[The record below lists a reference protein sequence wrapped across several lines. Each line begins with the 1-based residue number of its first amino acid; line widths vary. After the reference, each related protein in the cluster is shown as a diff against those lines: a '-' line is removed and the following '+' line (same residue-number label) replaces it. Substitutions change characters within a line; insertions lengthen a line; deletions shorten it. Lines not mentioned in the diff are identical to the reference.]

1 MVKSLDG
8 RFGDNATRVAGALAA
23 WLALAGC
30 TTPGSSD
37 PRRAQALERS
47 TKSEKTE
54 ESEDTEKSEKSR
66 ESEKSEALEE
76 FEEKLP
82 GGEGVIDERLLAAV
96 RRGKPV
102 DAFVLLEAALPK
114 LPDLPGVRPEHRK
127 GLWLAS
133 LKADFASKKERLSE
147 ALREIEVRQRFDAL
161 PLLSVRIVKEEQLER
176 LASNELVAGVTIMHE
191 NDLHLGQAL
200 PLIRAVETTLWG
212 LRGAGVGIAV
222 LDTGVTFSNRAFG
235 TCPAPGAPGCRIVR
249 SVEVSPN
256 DGSQDDNG
264 HGSSMAQIALSVA
277 PAANL
282 HVFDV
287 SRRPG
292 TIHDEDAL
300 TALNDLINTAIS
312 SNLRAVSLSFGV
324 KEYWTRTCQWRGI
337 LRNPYHIPF
346 GMLRMLDVLPVVSTG
361 NDAANANDFKTGV
374 AWPACTPGAMRVG
387 AVYDSAA
394 VTPSFGPPIACADVA
409 AVVDAVPCFSQT
421 GPLVSI
427 FAPGADITALGR
439 TGAGTSAAAPQ
450 VAGAFAVLSAMR
462 PVGLSF
468 IEPILLTNG
477 PVVTDSR
484 AGIAR
489 TRLDV
494 ASSAIAMIGPIP
506 DDFSAARALSGV
518 SALTTTAS
526 YAATLEAGEPVHG
539 GLLQAGSV
547 WFSWTAPYTGVA
559 TITTAGSDFDTVL
572 AVYTGSSVD
581 TLTDI
586 AADDDAAG
594 AGASRVEF
602 QAQVNTTF
610 RIAVSGKIVGGQAQ
624 RGVVRLRIN
633 GAPTNDALANAVGLP
648 GDLPIGPVVG
658 DNLGATKEL
667 GEHHHCGNDG
677 GASVWYTFQPSSWSG
692 LMTATITPDFLGIG
706 ACVTVYSSALSSPT
720 PPDLQREGGG
730 MWATWDDTLSA
741 EFLAR
746 TDRHYFIAVEGMST
760 EEPGFDAPA
769 RGTFTLSLE
778 ESRPPIRDE

>member
-1 MVKSLDG
+1 MLKLLDG
-8 RFGDNATRVAGALAA
+8 RFGDNAALVARALAA
-23 WLALAGC
+23 CLALAGC
-30 TTPGSSD
+30 TTPGSSE
-37 PRRAQALERS
+37 PQRAQALERS
-47 TKSEKTE
+47 TKSETSEDPQKSEKTE
-54 ESEDTEKSEKSR
+54 ELEK
-66 ESEKSEALEE
+66 
-76 FEEKLP
+76 FEEKPP

-102 DAFVLLEAALPK
+102 DAFVLLEAELPP

-127 GLWLAS
+127 GVWLAA

-147 ALREIEVRQRFDAL
+147 ALREIKVRQRFDAL
-161 PLLSVRIVKEEQLER
+161 PLLSVRIVKEEQLTQ
-176 LASNELVAGVTIMHE
+176 LASNKLVAGVTIMHE
-191 NDLHLGQAL
+191 NNLHLGQAL

-222 LDTGVTFSNRAFG
+222 LDTGVMFSNTVFG
-235 TCPAPGAPGCRIVR
+235 TCPAPGAPGCRVVR
-249 SVEVSPN
+249 SVEVSPD
-256 DGSQDDNG
+256 DGSPDDNG
-264 HGSSMAQIALSVA
+264 HGSAMAEIALSVA

-282 HVFDV
+282 HMFDV

-300 TALNDLINTAIS
+300 TALNDVINTAIS
-312 SNLRAVSLSFGV
+312 SNIRAVSLSFGV
-324 KEYWTRTCQWRGI
+324 KESWTSTCQWRGI
-337 LRNPYHIPF
+337 LRNPYQIPF

-361 NDAANANDFKTGV
+361 NDAANANVFKTGV
-374 AWPACTPGAMRVG
+374 AWPACTPGAIRVG

-394 VTPSFGPPIACADVA
+394 VKPTFGLPMDCKDAA

-421 GPLVSI
+421 GPLVSM
-427 FAPGADITALGR
+427 FAPGADITTLGR
-439 TGAGTSAAAPQ
+439 TAAGTSEAAPQ

-468 IEPILLTNG
+468 IEPILLSNG
-477 PVVTDSR
+477 PVVNDPR

-494 ASSAIAMIGPIP
+494 ARSAIAMIGPIP

-526 YAATLEAGEPVHG
+526 YAATLEAGEPMHG
-539 GLLQAGSV
+539 GVAQGGSV
-547 WFSWTAPYTGVA
+547 WFSWTAPYSGVA

-572 AVYTGSSVD
+572 AVYTGNSVNA
-581 TLTDI
+581 LTPI

-594 AGASRVEF
+594 AGASSVAF

-610 RIAVSGKIVGGQAQ
+610 RIAVSGKIVRAGAQPQ

-633 GAPTNDALANAVGLP
+633 GAPTNDALANALGLP
-648 GDLPIGPVVG
+648 GDLPIGPIAG
-658 DNLGATKEL
+658 DNLGATNEP
-667 GEHHHCGNDG
+667 GESPHCGNDG
-677 GASVWYTFQPSSWSG
+677 GASVWYTFQPSWWSG
-692 LMTATITPDFLGIG
+692 LVTARISPDFLGIG
-706 ACVTVYSSALSSPT
+706 ACVAVYSSASSSPT
-720 PPDLQREGGG
+720 TQDLRPEGGG

-746 TDRHYFIAVEGMST
+746 TDRHYFIVVEGMST

-778 ESRPPIRDE
+778 ESHPPIRDE